1 MKRLLAQIDRWTLVE
16 LAGAGLL
23 GGGVWAEWGAPQACM
38 LWGVLLLAV
47 VALRG
52 ALGLHQ
58 TGRSSQ

>member
-23 GGGVWAEWGAPQACM
+23 GGGVWAEWGAPWACM
-38 LWGVLLLAV
+38 FWGGLLLAV